1 MNQHERIWLEAQV
14 NKLVTALGE
23 LAEATRQHP
32 RYVIIAIP
40 SEGITD
46 DMVQQ
51 LADLV
56 DELNEPD
63 KEFHYEGEGGFFEQD
78 QCKNLPRLSE
88 QEDSPF

>member
-56 DELNEPD
+56 GETFGEPD
-63 KEFHYEGEGGFFEQD
+63 EEFHYEGEGGFFEQD
-78 QCKNLPRLSE
+78 QRENLSHLFK
-88 QEDSPF
+88 QED